1 MRIYWER
8 CNVYHPSLLP
18 ARRHEPHC
26 LYRPTENWQTW
37 TSHSVKDQ
45 TFQTIQRG
53 NSEGSLGNH
62 RWSQIER
69 PSRGEPESKQ
79 RGNFLHN
86 CFTQNVLSIIKV
98 IFRTSISKTKSVD
111 KLMESHYLGIKLLET
126 FGIKINKKTSMHL

>member
-1 MRIYWER
+1 MVLDCHLIHCCKISRTRNFTIAIIPVHENILRER

-45 TFQTIQRG
+45 TFQTIQRV

-98 IFRTSISKTKSVD
+98 IFRTSISKTKSV
-111 KLMESHYLGIKLLET
+111 
-126 FGIKINKKTSMHL
+126 NW